1 MKYPLKRENPD
12 FSGVGSSFISLISTS
27 YFLSSKKRQ
36 RHFWNL
42 NNWYQSKTKQ
52 LTNDVPQS
60 DDIVVARGRQ
70 AQR

>member
-1 MKYPLKRENPD
+1 MKYLLKRENPD

-42 NNWYQSKTKQ
+42 NNWYQS
-52 LTNDVPQS
+52 TN
-60 DDIVVARGRQ
+60 Q
-70 AQR
+70 AANE

>member
-42 NNWYQSKTKQ
+42 NNWYQ
-52 LTNDVPQS
+52 LTNDVPQG